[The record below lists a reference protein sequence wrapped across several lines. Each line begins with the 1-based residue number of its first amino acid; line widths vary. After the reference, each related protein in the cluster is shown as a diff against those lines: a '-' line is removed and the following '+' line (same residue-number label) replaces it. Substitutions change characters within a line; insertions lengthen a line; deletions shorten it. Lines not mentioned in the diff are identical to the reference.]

1 MVAQTGL
8 TTSGTDFW
16 FGFMNNYLPGSD
28 AEFTVFIS
36 SEQSASGII
45 EIPLLGW
52 SQAFNTV
59 VGQTTAIE
67 IPAIANNNVSGMVEN
82 RGVHLTSSSP
92 INVYAM
98 NHVNNSADATR
109 ILPKPFL
116 DISYFVHGYQGQT
129 NLVDTLRSELLIVAT
144 ENGTELNIIPAC
156 DLLGGFNAGV
166 PFTVQL
172 DQGET
177 LLLKANETE
186 DISGTLITGTEE
198 SGDCRP
204 FAVFGGSECSF
215 VPELCSPCDHIFDQI
230 TPSSIWGTEYF
241 LVGFDTWISSY
252 TYRITALENGTVVS
266 VNGTPTFTLNA
277 GQVQE
282 VNSNAD
288 AVYLSANQPI
298 GVIQYMEGGGCTIS
312 GDPSMMS
319 VNAVQQTMTQV
330 TFTTIESPIITE
342 HHLQVIVPTGA
353 IDAVVLDG
361 ITMNS
366 LVFEVFNGN
375 AAFSFAD
382 IEIPE
387 GSHQLQC
394 SQGFIANV
402 YGIGDAESYLY
413 STGAQTTEPPFEIID
428 AFCTENQVVLQ
439 ASTEY
444 TSTWWS
450 TLEDPENP
458 IFTGPTFVI
467 DPPIANQ
474 IYILNGNNFLSG
486 CPVQEFYSV
495 ESPAPLSVNIID
507 EVINLCLFEEYNLE
521 STVTPSGSSYVYQ
534 WTSTDAFSVGD
545 EETGTINPAQSGT
558 YYLDVSTFS
567 GCAVGTD
574 SVLVNVVNNDVA
586 LIEATASLASICEGQ
601 TVELEVL
608 TGFNSGTEF
617 FNGGALDANL
627 WADSEGTQFGNVCG
641 VADGSSV
648 AFIGATRFLESADFD
663 MSQGGGVTFSIQ
675 ISDGA
680 NGCDGAETGE
690 NVILQF
696 SVNGGAS
703 WTTLMTLFENQY
715 PQFQSVE
722 VVLPEAAETASTRF
736 RWIQPVFSGANE
748 DVWWLD
754 NIVFSTF
761 QPSASGF
768 VWSSEAAILDPS
780 SATTTSMPAEDVYF
794 YVETDIN
801 GCIYSDSVFVE
812 VHPAFEVSLNL
823 PQTICEP
830 SPVPLSAP
838 VSEPGFYEYTW
849 DNAQFLNVTNGPN
862 VVATPTQTT
871 EFTVIV
877 TSPAGCSSS
886 ASTTISLISN
896 SAIEITPTNP
906 TICSVPHQ
914 LEVVVDGNPADY
926 IFEWSPAGILDNTN
940 TQIVNASP
948 AAGTFTQVQVIAT
961 NTTTGCVY
969 TDTHNL
975 SALFA
980 EFNLPSDT
988 IVCDSEGFVI
998 EYEVINSAF
1007 NAIQWNNPQVLNNA
1021 FTAFPTITVPNF
1033 NGELIVTMFVPG
1045 SGGCSVSDTITIITQ
1060 DLEYNAPDILSICA
1074 GSTTQ
1079 AAITGDFSEIVW
1091 TPSVNL
1097 DASNPQLPIFSNNEN
1112 ETFYYSLSGA
1122 GGCELSDSIQVIYNL
1137 PSAFEIIAEGP
1148 FCEGGDIVLDNPLQG
1163 FTYAWSTGAITEDIT
1178 VSTAGT
1184 YSLQVS
1190 DSAGCSLINDIDIQT
1205 LIPVDFEILG
1215 ETFACAGESISLT
1228 ADVVSDNYLWSNGAT
1243 DQTAIYF
1250 GEGTTTVW
1258 AEIIDANNC
1267 AARDSLDIVFSVP
1280 IEIDLLAAGA
1290 ICEGEPTALTAFVS
1304 EGDILW
1310 ESGETTEQI
1319 TVSEAGVYSVTVSD
1333 AFGCESTDSI
1343 EIFEVN
1349 FPALDLDSEFCEGAS
1364 VILAPTVDFGFDFQW
1379 SNGEETSTIE
1389 VSEPG
1394 NYNLIL
1400 SQFDCEQTYS
1410 FAVAEQPAPQ
1420 LNIVIEGDF
1429 CSTELPAGGYPLTA
1443 VSDGAVTWQDGIE
1456 VEVLNITQSGV
1467 YVVSATSPEG
1477 CITTD
1482 EVAIVES
1489 CPDPAIY
1496 APNAFTPDNDG
1507 LNDVWNVEYDGEL
1520 TSFSLII
1527 FDRDGNVVFRSADAK
1542 EYWIGNVN
1550 GGEYYAKD
1558 GVYNYL
1564 IKYSAVRGENGI
1576 VTNELRGHIVLLR

>member
-1 MVAQTGL
+1 MFVQLCLLLILNTSMVAQTGL

-16 FGFMNNYLPGSD
+16 FGFMNNYIAGSE

-36 SEQSASGII
+36 SEQSASGIV

-67 IPAIANNNVSGMVEN
+67 IPAIANNNISGLVEN

-92 INVYAM
+92 VNVFAM

-116 DISYFVHGYQGQT
+116 DNSYFVHGYEGQS
-129 NLVDTLRSELLIVAT
+129 NFVDTLRSELLVVAT

-166 PFTVQL
+166 LFTVQM

-186 DISGTLITGTEE
+186 DISGTLISGTEE

-215 VPELCSPCDHIFDQI
+215 VPALCSPCDHIFDQV

-252 TYRITALENGTVVS
+252 TYKITATENGTVVS
-266 VNGTPTFTLNA
+266 VNGVPTFNLNA

-288 AVYLSANQPI
+288 ALYLSANQPI

-330 TFTTIESPIITE
+330 TFTTIESPIITD
-342 HHLQVIVPTGA
+342 HHLQIIVPTGA
-353 IDAVVLDG
+353 TDGAVLDG
-361 ITMNS
+361 ITIDS
-366 LVFEVFNGN
+366 QVFEVFNGN

-413 STGAQTTEPPFEIID
+413 STGAIKSEPPVEIID
-428 AFCTENQVVLQ
+428 AFCTENQVILE
-439 ASTEY
+439 ASADY

-450 TLEDPENP
+450 TLEDPDNP
-458 IFTGPTFVI
+458 IFNGPTFVI

-521 STVTPSGSSYVYQ
+521 SSVSPSGSSYVYQ
-534 WTSTDAFSVGD
+534 WTAADAFTSGD
-545 EETGTINPAQSGT
+545 QQTGAINPAQSGT

-574 SVLVNVVNNDVA
+574 SVLVTVVNNDVA

-601 TVELEVL
+601 TVELEVF
-608 TGFNSGTEF
+608 TGFNMGTEF
-617 FNGGALDANL
+617 FNWNALTAIL
-627 WADSEGTQFGNVCG
+627 WADAEGTQFGSVCG
-641 VADGSSV
+641 NVNSSSL
-648 AFIGATRFLESADFD
+648 AFTGNTRFLESTDFD
-663 MSQGGGVTFSIQ
+663 FSQGGGVTFSIH
-675 ISDGA
+675 ISNGM

-690 NVILQF
+690 DVILQY
-696 SVNGGAS
+696 STNGGAS
-703 WTTLMTLFENQY
+703 WTTLITLFENLY
-715 PQFQSVE
+715 PALQSVE
-722 VVLPEAAETASTRF
+722 VILPEAAETASTRL

-754 NIVFSTF
+754 NIVFSSF
-761 QPSASGF
+761 QPNASGF
-768 VWSSEAAILDPS
+768 AWSSDAAILDPS
-780 SATTTSMPAEDVYF
+780 IATTTSAPTEDIYF
-794 YVETDIN
+794 FVETDIN

-823 PQTICEP
+823 PQPICEP
-830 SPVPLSAP
+830 SPVPLSAQ
-838 VSEPGFYEYTW
+838 VSEPGFYTYTW
-849 DNAQFLNVTNGPN
+849 DNAQFLNVSTGPN
-862 VVATPTQTT
+862 VVATPPQDTD
-871 EFTVIV
+871 FTVTV
-877 TSPAGCSSS
+877 TSPAGCSIS
-886 ASTTISLISN
+886 ATTTISLISN
-896 SAIEITPTNP
+896 SAIQITPTNQ
-906 TICSVPHQ
+906 TVCSEPHQ
-914 LEVVVDGNPADY
+914 LEVVVEGNPSDY

-948 AAGTFTQVQVIAT
+948 AGGTFTAVQVIAT

-969 TDTHNL
+969 TDTQNL

-988 IVCDSEGFVI
+988 VICESEGFVI

-1007 NAIQWNNPQVLNNA
+1007 NAIQWSNPQVLNNA

-1033 NGELIVTMFVPG
+1033 NGDLIVTMFVPG
-1045 SGGCSVSDTITIITQ
+1045 NGGCSVSDTITIITQ
-1060 DLEYNAPDILSICA
+1060 DLEYNATDIVSICP
-1074 GSTTQ
+1074 GGNTQ
-1079 AAITGDFSEIVW
+1079 ATITGSFSEIVW

-1097 DASNPQLPIFSNNEN
+1097 EASNPQSPIFSNDVN
-1112 ETFYYSLSGA
+1112 ETFYYSLSGV
-1122 GGCELSDSIQVIYNL
+1122 GGCQLTDSIQVIYNL
-1137 PSAFEIIAEGP
+1137 PAAFEIFAEGP
-1148 FCEGGDIVLDNPLQG
+1148 FCEGGEILLDNPLQG
-1163 FTYAWSTGAITEDIT
+1163 FTNLWSTGANTEDVT
-1178 VSTAGT
+1178 VTASGT

-1190 DSAGCSLINDIDIQT
+1190 DSAGCSVTSEIEIQT
-1205 LIPVDFEILG
+1205 LTPINFEILG
-1215 ETFACAGESISLT
+1215 DTFAC
-1228 ADVVSDNYLWSNGAT
+1228 
-1243 DQTAIYF
+1243 
-1250 GEGTTTVW
+1250 
-1258 AEIIDANNC
+1258 
-1267 AARDSLDIVFSVP
+1267 
-1280 IEIDLLAAGA
+1280 
-1290 ICEGEPTALTAFVS
+1290 
-1304 EGDILW
+1304 
-1310 ESGETTEQI
+1310 
-1319 TVSEAGVYSVTVSD
+1319 
-1333 AFGCESTDSI
+1333 
-1343 EIFEVN
+1343 
-1349 FPALDLDSEFCEGAS
+1349 
-1364 VILAPTVDFGFDFQW
+1364 
-1379 SNGEETSTIE
+1379 
-1389 VSEPG
+1389 
-1394 NYNLIL
+1394 
-1400 SQFDCEQTYS
+1400 
-1410 FAVAEQPAPQ
+1410 
-1420 LNIVIEGDF
+1420 
-1429 CSTELPAGGYPLTA
+1429 
-1443 VSDGAVTWQDGIE
+1443 
-1456 VEVLNITQSGV
+1456 
-1467 YVVSATSPEG
+1467 
-1477 CITTD
+1477 
-1482 EVAIVES
+1482 VES
-1489 CPDPAIY
+1489 
-1496 APNAFTPDNDG
+1496 
-1507 LNDVWNVEYDGEL
+1507 
-1520 TSFSLII
+1520 
-1527 FDRDGNVVFRSADAK
+1527 RFRFQRM
-1542 EYWIGNVN
+1542 
-1550 GGEYYAKD
+1550 
-1558 GVYNYL
+1558 L
-1564 IKYSAVRGENGI
+1564 
-1576 VTNELRGHIVLLR
+1576 